1 MRTST
6 KLLPLLLVVAGCAS
20 ASPPGE
26 PRTAD
31 VPVLE
36 GVYYASTGP
45 NSWASFK
52 NDTYVTWS
60 SDARCADY
68 EKAPADCAEHGTFAA
83 ADDEVVFTSDAGTT
97 TRRKLAAPESIGTR
111 SLVGDGQQLVDGSN
125 ASSKV
130 SLVEPGQQQLAA
142 NTFQKIGIV
151 CRVVSLIINPLNQPV
166 IVPPIAP
173 APIAQQQCA
182 AQG

>member
-1 MRTST
+1 MRVST
-6 KLLPLLLVVAGCAS
+6 KLLSLLLLVAGCAS
-20 ASPPGE
+20 STSAGE
-26 PRTAD
+26 SETDA
-31 VPVLE
+31 PVLE
-36 GVYYASTGP
+36 GVYYASSGP
-45 NSWASFK
+45 NAWASFK

-60 SDARCADY
+60 SAARCADY
-68 EKAPADCAEHGTFAA
+68 DKAPADCAEHGTFAA
-83 ADDEVVFTSDAGTT
+83 DADEVVFTSDAGAV

-111 SLVGDGQQLVDGSN
+111 SIVGDGQQLVDGSN